1 LLKLIDFG
9 DPLTFRGDEFIA
21 EVDVLLKICDLLF
34 GCVQSREH
42 LSPSIQI
49 LLGILQVRQLF
60 DVLLRVAESYDGL
73 GEVLFDFL
81 RLLLEFIFL
90 LELLCQELWVDHL
103 SGVGL
108 FQGVLRRTLGLLGLD
123 NRSIRVFAIISVL
136 HLLKYLLSQSFLIVE
151 HQELHIVQ
159 FSFAV

>member
-60 DVLLRVAESYDGL
+60 DVLLRVAESYDRL

-103 SGVGL
+103 SGV
-108 FQGVLRRTLGLLGLD
+108 
-123 NRSIRVFAIISVL
+123 
-136 HLLKYLLSQSFLIVE
+136 
-151 HQELHIVQ
+151 
-159 FSFAV
+159 